1 MSQMI
6 IENLTKTVG
15 EKTLFSA
22 IDFTITSGEK
32 TGLLGINGT
41 GKSTLLAII
50 AGTEDADTISKDHP
64 NNYRIAYLPQD
75 PIIDPTLTVMEAVFQ
90 SDAPIIRLNLNYE
103 HALQALTEN
112 PDIEQNQAHFAKY
125 QSQMDEQNAWDI
137 NTQARMILSKLGIET
152 YDKKMSEL
160 SGGQRKRVMLAK
172 TLIEPADLLLL
183 DEPTN
188 HLDVASITWLQDFIK
203 NLSGAVLFV
212 THDRYFLDAISTSIF
227 ELADKTLY
235 AHKGNYGD
243 YIEAKALREEMNAA
257 TEDKLKNRYR
267 SELKWIRRGA
277 KARSTKQK
285 ARIGRFEELEQKVK
299 RGTVK
304 EEMDAG
310 LKTSRLG
317 KKVLEAK
324 SISKAFNGK
333 FVIHQ
338 FSTLLQSGDRIAI
351 VGPNGAG
358 KTTLVNMLDGILEP
372 DEGIIERGTTV
383 KIAYFKQH
391 LPEMQGKQRIIE
403 YIRETSND
411 IEDGEGNRI
420 SASQMLERFLFPASA
435 HGTPIGKLSG
445 GERKRLYLLK
455 LLMEQPN
462 VLLLDEPTNDLDLET
477 LSVLETF
484 IDTFPGVV
492 LTISHDRFFLDR
504 TSTKLW
510 VLDGKGNIETVI
522 MSYTDYLESER
533 FKETPKQVTESI
545 ETEEKTTEH
554 VNEKSIKKKPTYK
567 EKREW
572 ETIEKEIE
580 ETEEAIG
587 TTETEMSTCG
597 SDYDKLSD
605 LTKKLNELNERYEY
619 LIERWSILE
628 ELMEP

>member
-1 MSQMI
+1 MSQLI

-15 EKTLFSA
+15 DKTLFRA

-41 GKSTLLAII
+41 GKSTLLSII
-50 AGTEDADTISKDHP
+50 SGAEEADSISKDHP

-75 PIIDPTLTVMEAVFQ
+75 PIVNPSLTVLEAVFQ
-90 SDAPIIRLNLNYE
+90 GDAPVIRLNLDYE
-103 HALQALTEN
+103 HALQALTDSPEVEEN
-112 PDIEQNQAHFAKY
+112 QSRFAKY
-125 QSQMDEQNAWDI
+125 QIQMDEQNAWDI
-137 NTQARMILSKLGIET
+137 NTQARTILSKLGIDT
-152 YDKKMSEL
+152 YDKKIGEL

-188 HLDVASITWLQDFIK
+188 HLDVGSITWLQDFVK

-212 THDRYFLDAISTSIF
+212 THDRYFLDAIATSIF
-227 ELADKTLY
+227 ELADQRLY

-243 YIEAKALREEMNAA
+243 FIEARALREEMNAA

-267 SELKWIRRGA
+267 AELKWIRRGA

-285 ARIGRFEELEQKVK
+285 ARIGRFEDLEQQVK
-299 RGTVK
+299 SGVQK
-304 EEMDAG
+304 EEMDAA

-317 KKVLEAK
+317 KKVIEAK
-324 SISKAFNGK
+324 EISKSFNGK
-333 FVIHQ
+333 TVINK
-338 FSTLLQSGDRIAI
+338 FSTILQSGDRIAV

-358 KTTLVNMLDGILEP
+358 KTTLVNMFDGILEP
-372 DEGIIERGTTV
+372 DEGVIERGTTV

-391 LPEMQGKQRIIE
+391 LPEMKENQRIIE

-420 SASQMLERFLFPASA
+420 SASQMLERFLFPTSA

-477 LSVLETF
+477 LSVLESF

-510 VLDGKGNIETVI
+510 VLDGAGGIETVF
-522 MSYTDYLESER
+522 MSYTDYLETAR
-533 FKETPKQVTESI
+533 VKEPAKTSTPVTEHI
-545 ETEEKTTEH
+545 ESEPTVVTQ
-554 VNEKSIKKKPTYK
+554 VKKKPTYK
-567 EKREW
+567 EKRDW
-572 ETIEKEIE
+572 ETIEKDIEDTETAISTTEIE
-580 ETEEAIG
+580 MTKCSA
-587 TTETEMSTCG
+587 
-597 SDYDKLSD
+597 DYER
-605 LTKKLNELNERYEY
+605 LNELTLKLDALNEKYEQ
-619 LIERWSILE
+619 LIERWSELE
-628 ELMEP
+628 EIMKN